1 MKKLFV
7 FVLCIVY
14 LASSAGAGLQLHY
27 CMGKLAGWDLGAP
40 ASNHCQHCGME
51 KKAGKQHCCH
61 DEQKWIKGATDQTA
75 NEASIQLFIPLLHA
89 VSNVNIVRTYAFI
102 PVRRT
107 SYPSPF
113 TFPPKLFL
121 LHRVFRI

>member
-1 MKKLFV
+1 MKRSLV
-7 FVLCIVY
+7 FILCLLYIV
-14 LASSAGAGLQLHY
+14 SSAGASLQLHY

-40 ASNHCQHCGME
+40 ASNHCQQCGME

-75 NEASIQLFIPLLHA
+75 NRNSIALQVPALAHAQFFAIVLPTPKAQHPTPVHRLPL
-89 VSNVNIVRTYAFI
+89 
-102 PVRRT
+102 T
-107 SYPSPF
+107 S
-113 TFPPKLFL
+113 PPKLFL